1 MFELSEKLEVVAIN
15 EIGPENRSA
24 MLIDNFYQNPDEIR
38 NLALRLPKREDI
50 NLVNHHS
57 GTRSVLETEE
67 VRKNT
72 ERLFK
77 ELLYDNEF
85 WGRPTDR
92 SFIEK
97 NMEFMPFLVDWIDQD
112 TVAKQPLQLLPH
124 QVYYA
129 ENPSPFQFTIEV
141 FLNKDMNSCGGTD
154 VWSFA
159 GKTSVQEDMKNMYAD
174 ADAFSLRKDVYESVL
189 AWKQCMMFGM
199 EYNRAIIIPSDM
211 LQAPFV
217 TAGMYEEE
225 MRLSQRLFL

>member
-1 MFELSEKLEVVAIN
+1 MFELSETLEVVAITD
-15 EIGPENRSA
+15 IGPDNRCA
-24 MLIDNFYQNPDEIR
+24 MLIDNFYQNPDEVR
-38 NLALRLPKREDI
+38 DLALKLPKREDI
-50 NLVNHHS
+50 PLVNHHS

-67 VRKNT
+67 LRKNT

-77 ELLYDNEF
+77 ELVYDDQF

-92 SFIEK
+92 SFVEK

-112 TVAKQPLQLLPH
+112 TIAKQPLQLLPH
-124 QVYYA
+124 QVYYP
-129 ENPSPFQFTIEV
+129 ENPSPFQFTIEI
-141 FLNKDMNSCGGTD
+141 FLNKNMPNCGGTD
-154 VWSFA
+154 LWSFA
-159 GKTSVQEDMKNMYAD
+159 GKTTVDEDMKNMYAD

-199 EYNRAIIIPSDM
+199 KFNRAIIVPCDI

-217 TAGMYEEE
+217 TAGMYEKE